1 MLLDSSKPAQA
12 QSCCSK
18 KLLHRGSMDLDRLA
32 FSKEEV
38 ARRLGV
44 SRDSVI
50 RAIAKGNIKIIRFGR
65 RVLIPASELARLVA
79 EAK

>member
-1 MLLDSSKPAQA
+1 MEE
-12 QSCCSK
+12 
-18 KLLHRGSMDLDRLA
+18 DRVT
-32 FSKEEV
+32 FSKDEV

-65 RVLIPASELARLVA
+65 RVLIPQSELARLVA

>member
-1 MLLDSSKPAQA
+1 MEENK
-12 QSCCSK
+12 SCLSRDE
-18 KLLHRGSMDLDRLA
+18 L
-32 FSKEEV
+32 

-50 RAIAKGNIKIIRFGR
+50 RAIKKGELKVVRFGR
-65 RVLIPASELARLVA
+65 RVLIPQSELDRLLR